1 MDILEMPKLS
11 DSEKRWAGLP
21 PSHGNIFC
29 TERKSYRSWGYIIVL
44 PETPFKFSEQQ
55 KLSQFHIKT
64 CPKWVFLGHPGVK
77 RVKLHFLLQM
87 TFKSWNFA
95 CYFTLEIWF
104 CYSILTYFNIWLFK
118 GHARSQMG
126 LKRIKIFP
134 SSHKRLLETETLYKF
149 SANFVM
155 VTSSFDI
162 F

>member
-1 MDILEMPKLS
+1 MGIFGAPRGQKGKITFSFTNDVQKPKFRML
-11 DSEKRWAGLP
+11 
-21 PSHGNIFC
+21 
-29 TERKSYRSWGYIIVL
+29 
-44 PETPFKFSEQQ
+44 
-55 KLSQFHIKT
+55 FH
-64 CPKWVFLGHPGVK
+64 VG
-77 RVKLHFLLQM
+77 
-87 TFKSWNFA
+87 
-95 CYFTLEIWF
+95 IWF